1 MPFFLPPFLLHWDG
15 NYHAVK
21 WKDGKRKGSAR
32 LWLAASRAPY
42 TMKHPDS
49 AVPEWGSIYL
59 WLLELKRS
67 CGGLRIFWSERD
79 LACLSRRIR
88 LWLSKQRRYFIIIP
102 TALHCTLLKTNPL
115 LYRCNYPR
123 YKWVILIG
131 QIRDQTVPFLR
142 IRKTAFTI
150 SAVL

>member
-49 AVPEWGSIYL
+49 TVPEWGSIYL

-67 CGGLRIFWSERD
+67 SVGLRIFWHEHD

-88 LWLSKQRRYFIIIP
+88 LWLSEQRRYFIIIP
-102 TALHCTLLKTNPL
+102 TPLHCTLSNESIIVPL
-115 LYRCNYPR
+115 QLLSIQMSHINGTDPGPDRAVFKN
-123 YKWVILIG
+123 
-131 QIRDQTVPFLR
+131 Q
-142 IRKTAFTI
+142 KTAFTI